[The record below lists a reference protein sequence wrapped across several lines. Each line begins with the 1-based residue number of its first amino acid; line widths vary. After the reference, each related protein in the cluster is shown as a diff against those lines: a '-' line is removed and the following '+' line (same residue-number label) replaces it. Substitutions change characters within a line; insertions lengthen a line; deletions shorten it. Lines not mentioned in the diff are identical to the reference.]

1 MSRDERALE
10 AGLSDPAVAP
20 ALAGGKLEI
29 LGLLP
34 RSSNYTFLVRATGE
48 DGDQALGVYKPQ
60 RGEIPLWDFPEG
72 TLCRREVA
80 AYLVAR
86 ALGWPNVPPTILR
99 DGPEGLGSVQTFVS
113 FDPEEHYF
121 TLQERF
127 AEDFRAVAAFDLVV
141 NNADRKGGH
150 CLLGEDGR
158 IWLIDHGV
166 CFSAEPKLRT
176 VIWEYMDEPIPASL
190 LAGIERLGVALD
202 EGGTDRDELGALLNE
217 EELLALRRRIGE
229 IAASPVFP
237 GPGGDRPFPWPPV

>member
-10 AGLSDPAVAP
+10 AGLSDPAVPP
-20 ALAGGKLEI
+20 ALARGELEI

-60 RGEIPLWDFPEG
+60 RGEMPLWDFPEG

-80 AYLVAR
+80 AYVVAR

-99 DGPEGLGSVQTFVS
+99 DGPEGLGSVQTFVT

-127 AEDFRAVAAFDLVV
+127 IEDFRAVAAFDIVV

-176 VIWEYMDEPIPASL
+176 VIWEYMDEPIPPSL
-190 LAGIERLGVALD
+190 LAGIERLGIALD
-202 EGGTDRDELGALLNE
+202 ERGPERDELGALLNE
-217 EELLALRRRIGE
+217 EELVALRRRIAE
-229 IAASPVFP
+229 IAGSPVFP